1 MLLIAGMLYF
11 SSLCGQCGPAVEP
24 STSLAIIKVESGG
37 NPFAIGDNTERKSY
51 APRSKEEAV
60 MVASKL
66 LAQGHNI
73 DMGLMQINSIHLK
86 PMKLSLDEVF
96 DPCRNI
102 KAGTTILAEFY
113 RRNDRPGE
121 DRITVLYKALS
132 AYNTGSAWRG
142 PGYINKIL
150 QAAGVGY
157 RVALNGSAPKAD
169 STRKPVKPKK
179 DAKMQVQNPRSLT
192 GDGSSLF
199 CEGTGGGG
207 GRPGI

>member
-37 NPFAIGDNTERKSY
+37 NPYAIGDNTERKSY

-60 MVASKL
+60 TVASKL

-73 DMGLMQINSIHLK
+73 DMGLMQINSIHLR

-102 KAGTTILAEFY
+102 KAGSTILADFY

-121 DRITVLYKALS
+121 DKITVLYKALS

-169 STRKPVKPKK
+169 SRRKAEKPKK
-179 DAKMQVQNPRSLT
+179 EAKRQGQNSLSLT

-207 GRPGI
+207 GKPGI